1 MIAEILNADDI
12 WYKNVR
18 VLLLR
23 PSEII
28 PSRDQS
34 DSERVNA
41 IVRLVLYCSLAVA
54 LIRSNI
60 MYLVLGLVIIAIIS
74 LAFAMGEKKKKPNE
88 PYSNVRPN
96 TVKRE
101 RKSCSP
107 STPDNPFSNATV
119 GALLGDEGR
128 PPACSYDA
136 PGVANEMRKNF
147 NKGLFKNL
155 DDVYEKENSQRQFYT
170 MPVTTGAPDT
180 IAFAE
185 FLYGSRSGTK
195 PCRSDDQLSTGW
207 GTCKENPAAC
217 EARFMSRD

>member
-1 MIAEILNADDI
+1 MITETLNADAIWFKDI
-12 WYKNVR
+12 R

-34 DSERVNA
+34 DAERINA

-60 MYLVLGLVIIAIIS
+60 MYLVLGLAIIAIIS
-74 LAFAMGEKKKKPNE
+74 LAFAMGEKKKKKNE
-88 PYSNVRPN
+88 SYSNLRPT

-101 RKSCSP
+101 RKACSP
-107 STPDNPFSNATV
+107 TTADNPFSNATV

-128 PPACSYDA
+128 APACSYDT
-136 PGVANEMRKNF
+136 PGVAKEMRKNF
-147 NKGLFKNL
+147 NKGLFRNL
-155 DDVYEKENSQRQFYT
+155 DDVYEVENSQRQFYT

-185 FLYGSRSGTK
+185 FLYGSRGK
-195 PCRSDDQLSTGW
+195 
-207 GTCKENPAAC
+207 TCKEDPAMC
-217 EARFMSRD
+217 EPRFASRD